1 MENIKLAYSEV
12 YAIINLMSYNLRSK
26 IPSNFIKLILSE
38 KDDKYIPRIERD
50 IPLEEQNLKKET
62 ISILAFLKLNCFCN
76 EEEKKAF
83 MTMLSENELN
93 FQKYLNEK
101 YNVENLF
108 KNKVNKLQSHERG
121 TTIGSAMIGYQKKNF
136 IQKIWGKIKKI
147 FKIS

>member
-108 KNKVNKLQSHERG
+108 KNKVNKLEDEYL
-121 TTIGSAMIGYQKKNF
+121 IVKVDKD
-136 IQKIWGKIKKI
+136 
-147 FKIS
+147 FKLFSITPIDKVKYNEGINEK

>member
-38 KDDKYIPRIERD
+38 KDEKYIPRIERD

-108 KNKVNKLQSHERG
+108 KNKVNKLQSHERS
-121 TTIGSAMIGYQKKNF
+121 TTIESEMIGYQKKNF

-147 FKIS
+147 FKIR